1 MNNPY
6 TLIENNPG
14 TITCSAVVGRPDW
27 VVRLWTRQVGNDNF
41 VIPNTGIYPG
51 EVSNNKD
58 SCLYEMKVDFRI
70 TFAPEWNM
78 TDIRCIVSD
87 ESTAF
92 NESDSALTTYDKLIL
107 IAGTVYFVFAFLHSY
122 RTLMYIKV
130 LKCS

>member
-6 TLIENNPG
+6 TLRENNVG

-87 ESTAF
+87 ESTAY
-92 NESDSALTTYDKLIL
+92 NESDSALTTYDKIIL
-107 IAGTVYFVFAFLHSY
+107 IAGTVYFVFLLSY
-122 RTLMYIKV
+122 IVTGLLCI
-130 LKCS
+130 